1 MFCQTDRILPDSR
14 IRYNNTIK
22 KSKEE
27 KKVKKGLAMLVI
39 LCTVAGTLAGCQA
52 KETGGTKEA
61 AKTEAESKG
70 TGDEEV
76 VTLFHHIGEEAARET
91 LENLI
96 NAFEEANPGIKIEEQ
111 GIDFSQYDTM
121 LKTKLA
127 GGDAPDLIM
136 GRPKMYADLIR
147 AGHIEPL
154 TGSDF
159 LDNVAGVTLESMKV
173 DGEIYA
179 VPTNQGGMGIF
190 YNKKVFE
197 DHKIEI
203 PKTHEALL
211 EAAQKLQDA
220 GITPFAHGF
229 QESWMAQCE
238 IQSDLYGYTLETNPT
253 MFKDIVDGKKKFA
266 DYPEFKECAERTAD
280 RLAFEGGDD
289 FGTDASK
296 ARNMLINGE
305 AAMLVSGNWEISE
318 FVNAGVDD
326 QIGFFAT
333 PNTDDDQPVL
343 GLAPDGCYMITSQS
357 EHIDAAKKFIGF
369 LTTKEGAAIL
379 NAAGYDIPCSTEV
392 DTAALSPIVLDF
404 IDIQENGKVYNY
416 ESEDIFSGQFDA
428 TFRKWQEEFAA
439 DTERDVDAMIE
450 QLDAEIAAIQ

>member
-1 MFCQTDRILPDSR
+1 MKT
-14 IRYNNTIK
+14 K
-22 KSKEE
+22 KIVSVLLTASMLAAAVAAGSTTVFAEE
-27 KKVKKGLAMLVI
+27 KEVI
-39 LCTVAGTLAGCQA
+39 
-52 KETGGTKEA
+52 
-61 AKTEAESKG
+61 
-70 TGDEEV
+70 
-76 VTLFHHIGEEAARET
+76 TLFHHIGEEAARKT

-96 NAFEEANPGIKIEEQ
+96 TAFEAQNENIEIEEQ

-136 GRPKMYADLIR
+136 GRPKVYADLIR

-154 TGSDF
+154 TDCEF
-159 LDNVAGVTLESMKV
+159 LNNMESVTLESMKV

-179 VPTNQGGMGIF
+179 IPTNQGGMGIF

-197 DHKIEI
+197 DNGIEI
-203 PKTHEALL
+203 PKTHEALM

-220 GITPFAHGF
+220 GIVPFAHGF

-238 IQSDLYGYTLETNPT
+238 IQSDLYGSPLETNPL
-253 MFKDIVDGKKKFA
+253 MFAEILAGEKKFA
-266 DYPEFKECAERTAD
+266 DYPEFRECVQRTAD

-289 FGTDASK
+289 FGTDAAK

-318 FVNAGVDD
+318 FQNAGVDD

-333 PNTDDDQPVL
+333 PNTNDDQPVL
-343 GLAPDGCYMITSQS
+343 GLAPDGCYMITSHS
-357 EHIDAAKKFIGF
+357 EHKDAAKKFIEF
-369 LTTKEGAAIL
+369 VTTKEGSTIL
-379 NAAGYDIPCSTEV
+379 SESGYDIPCSLDV
-392 DTAALSPIVLDF
+392 DTSNLSPIVLDF
-404 IDIQENGKVYNY
+404 IDIQKNGKVYNY
-416 ESEDIFSGQFDA
+416 EAEEIFSGQYDA

-450 QLDAEIAAIQ
+450 QLDGEIAAIY

>member
-1 MFCQTDRILPDSR
+1 MKA
-14 IRYNNTIK
+14 K
-22 KSKEE
+22 KIVSVLLTASVLFSTAAVGSTSVFAEE
-27 KKVKKGLAMLVI
+27 K
-39 LCTVAGTLAGCQA
+39 
-52 KETGGTKEA
+52 
-61 AKTEAESKG
+61 
-70 TGDEEV
+70 EV
-76 VTLFHHIGEEAARET
+76 VTLFHHIGEEAARKT
-91 LENLI
+91 LENI
-96 NAFEEANPGIKIEEQ
+96 ITAFEEQNPGIEIEEQ

-147 AGHIEPL
+147 AGHIESL
-154 TGSDF
+154 TGCEF
-159 LDNVAGVTLESMKV
+159 LNNVGEVTLESMKV

-197 DHKIEI
+197 DNGIEI
-203 PKTHEALL
+203 PKSHEALI
-211 EAAQKLQDA
+211 AAAEKLQNA
-220 GITPFAHGF
+220 GIVPFAHGF

-238 IQSDLYGYTLETNPT
+238 IQSDLYGYPLETNPM
-253 MFKDIVDGKKKFA
+253 MFAEILAGEKKFA
-266 DYPEFKECAERTAD
+266 DYPEFKECVQRTAD

-333 PNTDDDQPVL
+333 PNTSDDQPVL
-343 GLAPDGCYMITSQS
+343 GLAPDGCYMVTSHS
-357 EHIDAAKKFIGF
+357 EHKDAAKKFIEF
-369 LTTKEGAAIL
+369 LTTKEGSSIL
-379 NAAGYDIPCSTEV
+379 NAAGYDIPCSTDL
-392 DTAALSPIVLDF
+392 DTSNLSPIVLDF
-404 IDIQENGKVYNY
+404 IEIQNNGKVYNY
-416 ESEDIFSGQFDA
+416 ESQDIFSGQYDA

-450 QLDAEIAAIQ
+450 KLDEEIAAIY

>member
-1 MFCQTDRILPDSR
+1 MKMRNKILSSMLCAAMAA
-14 IRYNNTIK
+14 TALMTGTGLTEVK
-22 KSKEE
+22 AEEE
-27 KKVKKGLAMLVI
+27 K
-39 LCTVAGTLAGCQA
+39 
-52 KETGGTKEA
+52 
-61 AKTEAESKG
+61 
-70 TGDEEV
+70 EV

-91 LENLI
+91 LEKLI
-96 NAFEEANPGIKIEEQ
+96 AAFEEANEGIEIEEQ

-154 TGSDF
+154 TDEEF
-159 LDNVAGVTLESMKV
+159 IKNVEPAVLESMKV

-179 VPTNQGGMGIF
+179 IPTNQGGMGIF

-197 DHKIEI
+197 DNGVEI
-203 PKTHEALL
+203 PKTHEELL
-211 EAAQKLQDA
+211 EAAKKFQDA

-229 QESWMAQCE
+229 QESWMSQCE
-238 IQSDLYGYTLETNPT
+238 IQSDLYGYALQSNPM
-253 MFKDIVDGKKKFA
+253 MFKEIAAGEKKFA
-266 DYPEFKECAERTAD
+266 DYPEFKECVQRTAD

-289 FGTDASK
+289 FGTDAAK

-333 PNTDDDQPVL
+333 PNTNDDQPVL

-357 EHIDAAKKFIGF
+357 EHIDAAKKFIEF
-369 LTTKEGAAIL
+369 LTTPEGAAIL
-379 NAAGYDIPCSTEV
+379 NEKGYDIPCAAEV
-392 DTAALSPIVLDF
+392 DTTKLSPIVLDF
-404 IDIQENGKVYNY
+404 IDIQKNGKVYNY
-416 ESEDIFSGQFDA
+416 ETEDIFSGQYDA

>member
-1 MFCQTDRILPDSR
+1 MKKKILSAVLGAMMVA
-14 IRYNNTIK
+14 
-22 KSKEE
+22 S
-27 KKVKKGLAMLVI
+27 LAV
-39 LCTVAGTLAGCQA
+39 T
-52 KETGGTKEA
+52 
-61 AKTEAESKG
+61 G
-70 TGDEEV
+70 TGVTEV
-76 VTLFHHIGEEAARET
+76 KAADGDTTLTLFHHIGEETTRQT

-96 NAFEEANPGIKIEEQ
+96 EAFQEESGITVEEQ

-147 AGHIEPL
+147 AGHVEPL

-159 LDNVAGVTLESMKV
+159 LNNVQAETLDSMYV

-179 VPTNQGGMGIF
+179 VPTSQGGMGIF

-197 DHKIEI
+197 DNGIEI
-203 PKTHEALL
+203 PKTHEALI
-211 EAAQKLQDA
+211 EAAKKLQDA

-229 QESWMAQCE
+229 QESWMAQCDL
-238 IQSDLYGYTLETNPT
+238 QSDLYGYPLSQNPT
-253 MFKDIVDGKKKFA
+253 MFKDIMEGTKKFA
-266 DYPEFKECAERTAD
+266 DYPEFKECVERTVE
-280 RLAFEGGDD
+280 RLSFEGGDD

-305 AAMLVSGNWEISE
+305 AAMLISGNWEISE

-357 EHIDAAKKFIGF
+357 QNIDAAKKFIEF
-369 LTTKEGAAIL
+369 LTTSEGAAIL
-379 NAAGYDIPCSTEV
+379 SEQGYDIPCTTDM
-392 DTAALSPIVLDF
+392 DTSKLSPIVLN
-404 IDIQENGKVYNY
+404 IMDIEKNGKVYNY
-416 ESEDIFSGQFDA
+416 EAEDIFSGQYDA
-428 TFRKWQEEFAA
+428 TFRKWQEELAI
-439 DTERDVDAMIE
+439 DKDRDVDEMIAE
-450 QLDAEIAAIQ
+450 LDEEIAAIQ